1 MSRDYS
7 RSRSRSRDRAPEP
20 RWDDQPRRRE
30 RQEPRDVRVYVG
42 NLPSDV
48 RERELD
54 DLFYDQRPGKIRVVR
69 SREGGARTFAFVDF
83 RSFHDADDA
92 VYHRDGIKFGGSRII
107 VEVARGER
115 GGRDGD
121 RDRGRGRD
129 GSGDRERK
137 EKRDSDRKANL
148 AKKRS
153 NFGITVTNIA
163 DGTKWQDLKD
173 HFTGATFA
181 DVKGS
186 EGVVDFSSA
195 AEAEAAVADKDQSTV
210 KGAVIAV
217 CLRESAAPAPADADA
232 DAPADADADAD
243 APAVAAAAAAAA
255 DADDDAAPA
264 AAAAAA
270 AVSADANDD
279 DDAGMGPRDAP
290 EAEAEET
297 RRGRSRSGTR

>member
-1 MSRDYS
+1 MSRDYSRS

-42 NLPSDV
+42 NLPYDV

-121 RDRGRGRD
+121 RDRGRGRGRD
-129 GSGDRERK
+129 GDGDRERK
-137 EKRDSDRKANL
+137 EKRDSDRKANM

-186 EGVVDFSSA
+186 EGVVEFSSA

-210 KGAVIAV
+210 KGVVIAV
-217 CLRESAAPAPADADA
+217 CLRESAAPAPAPADAEA
-232 DAPADADADAD
+232 DAPADADTDANAD
-243 APAVAAAAAAAA
+243 APA
-255 DADDDAAPA
+255 AP
-264 AAAAAA
+264 AAA
-270 AVSADANDD
+270 AVSADADDD
-279 DDAGMGPRDAP
+279 DDADMGPRDAP
-290 EAEAEET
+290 EAEVEAEVEET

>member
-1 MSRDYS
+1 MSRDYSRS

-42 NLPSDV
+42 NLPYDV

-69 SREGGARTFAFVDF
+69 SREGGAKTFAFVDF

-121 RDRGRGRD
+121 RDRGRGRGRD
-129 GSGDRERK
+129 GDGDRERK

-186 EGVVDFSSA
+186 EGVVEFSSA

-217 CLRESAAPAPADADA
+217 CLRESAAPAPAPADAEA
-232 DAPADADADAD
+232 DAPADADADANAD
-243 APAVAAAAAAAA
+243 APA
-255 DADDDAAPA
+255 AP
-264 AAAAAA
+264 AAAA
-270 AVSADANDD
+270 AVSADADDD
-279 DDAGMGPRDAP
+279 DDADMGPRDAP
-290 EAEAEET
+290 EAEVEET